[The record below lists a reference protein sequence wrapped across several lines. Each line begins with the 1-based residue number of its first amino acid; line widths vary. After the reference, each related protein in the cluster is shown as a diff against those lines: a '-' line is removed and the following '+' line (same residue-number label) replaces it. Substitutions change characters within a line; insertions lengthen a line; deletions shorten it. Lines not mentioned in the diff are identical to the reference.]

1 MIAPVTLYLFMIGGL
16 LSLGWCIIVM
26 TLSMA
31 GSPPKTS
38 MFPEVDFASK
48 VTEQH
53 ANRDSLAVESL
64 TDELARLSNA
74 TSREIRSGLAR
85 NKFYIRAAE
94 VEVEPQEGLRPVTLV
109 SDNGGSRLSHRDIE
123 DITGRSRQEGSY
135 QRYSPTSYHG

>member
-1 MIAPVTLYLFMIGGL
+1 VIAPVTLYLFMIGGL

-26 TLSMA
+26 ILSMA

-48 VTEQH
+48 VTGQH
-53 ANRDSLAVESL
+53 ADTDSLAAEPL
-64 TDELARLSNA
+64 INELARLSNA
-74 TSREIRSGLAR
+74 TSREIRTGLAR

-123 DITGRSRQEGSY
+123 DISGARQEALY
-135 QRYSPTSYHG
+135 RYSRTSYHE